1 MTGTGSEPSTQPA
14 RRVAAWR
21 TCASEPCAC
30 VRRRILVENVRRS
43 SSFLR
48 CFVYLFC
55 FSRSRMYDVEG
66 GVCVSC
72 VGTVCCGRGRAHD
85 GTCPLVRSAA
95 AGGATVPVHLAGLVC
110 SRVFVLHMGSQVGGS
125 WWWCGLSF
133 QDSGDC
139 RPAVVR
145 AARREPR
152 ARPRAGAPRTNHLC
166 SMRYHAMASCTGS
179 DPRFFYR
186 ATFACLFYRTPRS
199 PNGSEVRR
207 QPNKP
212 KAHLQSGPVRIQ
224 EQNRTFA
231 GARC

>member
-85 GTCPLVRSAA
+85 GTLSSRAVCSCRWGHSASA
-95 AGGATVPVHLAGLVC
+95 SRGSRVLETSCCTWVAKSVARGGGA
-110 SRVFVLHMGSQVGGS
+110 GSQLQGFWRLPSRGGP
-125 WWWCGLSF
+125 
-133 QDSGDC
+133 
-139 RPAVVR
+139 RRATR
-145 AARREPR
+145 AATG
-152 ARPRAGAPRTNHLC
+152 PRAGAPRTNHLC

-212 KAHLQSGPVRIQ
+212 KAHLQEPD
-224 EQNRTFA
+224 A
-231 GARC
+231 D